1 LTEFK
6 LDGLL
11 EWIYEYYHSD
21 IFESKEEWEREREN
35 LEKSRRGVV
44 KDKDRERES

>member
-1 LTEFK
+1 MNT
-6 LDGLL
+6 
-11 EWIYEYYHSD
+11 IIV
-21 IFESKEEWEREREN
+21 IFLNPKKSEREREN